1 MRKRGFTLVEM
12 LIVIAIIGIIS
23 SIISISLFVSR
34 AKARDVKRKSEIAQ
48 IGRFLTQSC
57 YLPDSGEGE
66 YDLIPLIAEIII
78 KYPQRSK
85 YFSQV
90 PRDPRTGT
98 ETESKYIYIVDVD
111 GKKCALYANLENSNE
126 PVTITIT
133 NPMPGG
139 GKGVFKTNSPGW
151 NNTDLYYQ
159 YSN

>member
-34 AKARDVKRKSEIAQ
+34 AKARVAQ

-66 YDLIPLIAEIII
+66 YDLIPLVAEIII

-98 ETESKYIYIVDVD
+98 ETESKYIYIVDAD

-126 PVTITIT
+126 PVTLTIT
-133 NPMPGG
+133 NPIPGG
-139 GKGVFKTNSPGW
+139 GEGVFKTNSPGW